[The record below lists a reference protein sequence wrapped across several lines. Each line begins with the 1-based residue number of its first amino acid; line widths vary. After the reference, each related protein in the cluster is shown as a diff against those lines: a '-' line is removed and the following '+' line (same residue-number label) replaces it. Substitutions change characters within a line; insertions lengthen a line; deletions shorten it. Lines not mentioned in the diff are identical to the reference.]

1 MWPPTPARP
10 TSSCAPPAAPGA
22 YGPEY
27 FSPGQT
33 VLDVGINFDAAGN
46 LCGDVDFGA
55 VEPVLGPEG
64 AITPVPRGLGGV
76 TTSVTMAHVVQ
87 AAEAGQR

>member
-1 MWPPTPARP
+1 MLFR
-10 TSSCAPPAAPGA
+10 S
-22 YGPEY
+22 
-27 FSPGQT
+27 
-33 VLDVGINFDAAGN
+33 N
-46 LCGDVDFGA
+46 LCGDVDFDA
-55 VEPVLGPEG
+55 VVPVLGDGG

>member
-1 MWPPTPARP
+1 MCIRD
-10 TSSCAPPAAPGA
+10 S
-22 YGPEY
+22 
-27 FSPGQT
+27 
-33 VLDVGINFDAAGN
+33 FD
-46 LCGDVDFGA
+46 A

-76 TTSVTMAHVVQ
+76 TTTVTMAHVVQ